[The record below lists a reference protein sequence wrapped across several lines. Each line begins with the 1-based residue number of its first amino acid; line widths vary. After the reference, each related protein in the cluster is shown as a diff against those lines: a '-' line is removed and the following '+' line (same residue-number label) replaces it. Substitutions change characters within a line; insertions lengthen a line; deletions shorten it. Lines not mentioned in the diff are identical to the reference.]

1 MVTTKSAKNWFYS
14 RIWSEHYVYSWFYK
28 SAKTQT
34 EYGNG
39 SHGKYEF
46 WDGAD
51 GGIND
56 GDMIGDQNLYPEES
70 LPNGT
75 ARYWTNKPAVIP
87 WYGNVVNTPYNDK
100 SRYERVP
107 TDWTYHDNL
116 NTF

>member
-14 RIWSEHYVYSWFYK
+14 RIWSEYYVYSWFYK

-56 GDMIGDQNLYPEES
+56 GDMIWGPKFVPGRKLAQWNSPILDKQN
-70 LPNGT
+70 GQ
-75 ARYWTNKPAVIP
+75 VIP
-87 WYGNVVNTPYNDK
+87 WYGNVANTPYNDK

-107 TDWTYHDNL
+107 TD
-116 NTF
+116 